1 MEMLAGADARR
12 YPAAVHQGDV
22 RMLSSELRGLLAAS
36 RLFQQADLA
45 EVESLLGGCARH
57 QLMPGDAL
65 IEAGARN
72 TTLYLVL
79 AGELR
84 VYAGGRDLPANAMLG
99 PGDCAGEMS
108 LIDGY
113 SASALVLAA
122 APTEVLAIPH
132 ERMWELLDL
141 VPLVARNLL
150 AIMSGRLRNNNLT
163 LVTTQ
168 SRSLE
173 FEQAGSVDTL
183 TGLHNRRWIEES
195 FMRLIRR
202 CRQDGAPISLVMA
215 DVDLLAGVNERNGL
229 LTGDNILRRIARC
242 LAESLRPQ
250 DLLGRYG
257 GDEFAILLPQTP
269 LAEAQAIAARLCA
282 AVAAA
287 GIVAPPA
294 HAAQTLSCGVT
305 PVKAEDD
312 LTGIFTRAEHAL
324 LQAKAN
330 GRNRVEVLG

>member
-1 MEMLAGADARR
+1 
-12 YPAAVHQGDV
+12 
-22 RMLSSELRGLLAAS
+22 
-36 RLFQQADLA
+36 
-45 EVESLLGGCARH
+45 
-57 QLMPGDAL
+57 
-65 IEAGARN
+65 
-72 TTLYLVL
+72 
-79 AGELR
+79 
-84 VYAGGRDLPANAMLG
+84 
-99 PGDCAGEMS
+99 
-108 LIDGY
+108 
-113 SASALVLAA
+113 
-122 APTEVLAIPH
+122 
-132 ERMWELLDL
+132 MWELLDA

-202 CRQDGAPISLVMA
+202 CRLDGVPLCLVMA
-215 DVDLLAGVNERNGL
+215 DVDLLADVNDRNGL
-229 LTGDNILRRIARC
+229 LTGDNVLRRVARC

-269 LAEAQAIAARLCA
+269 LPEARTIAVRLCA

-287 GIVAPPA
+287 GIVVPPA
-294 HAAQTLSCGVT
+294 KTARTLSCGVASVGT
-305 PVKAEDD
+305 EDD
-312 LTGIFTRAEHAL
+312 LTGVFTRAERAL

-330 GRNRVEVLG
+330 GRNRVEVSG

>member
-1 MEMLAGADARR
+1 
-12 YPAAVHQGDV
+12 
-22 RMLSSELRGLLAAS
+22 MLSSELRDLLAAS

-45 EVESLLGGCARH
+45 LVESLLGGCVHHR
-57 QLMPGDAL
+57 LMPGDTL

-72 TTLYLVL
+72 NTLYLVL
-79 AGELR
+79 SGELR

-99 PGDCAGEMS
+99 PGDCVGEMS

-122 APTEVLAIPH
+122 APAELLAIPH
-132 ERMWELLDL
+132 ERMWELLDM

-183 TGLHNRRWIEES
+183 TGLHNRRWINES
-195 FMRLIRR
+195 FLRLIRR
-202 CRQDGAPISLVMA
+202 CRQDGAPICLVMA

-269 LAEAQAIAARLCA
+269 LPEAQAIAARLCA

-294 HAAQTLSCGVT
+294 RAAQTLSCGVT

-312 LTGIFTRAEHAL
+312 LTGIFIRAEHAL